1 MSLKEKAW
9 NILQNRLNTESEG
22 NKSMN
27 RNIREYTD
35 WAIKEA
41 RENKK

>member
-9 NILQNRLNTESEG
+9 DLLQDRLEHEPEG

-35 WAIKEA
+35 WAIEEAKKE
-41 RENKK
+41 